1 MKNFLIDKEEKSLV
15 IEDKLNKDFTNKIY
29 ETQNKLLDCEFAY
42 VGEEFD
48 RINPLVHNF
57 ADGMYIRQ
65 ITMPAGQIIVSKT
78 HGQTHPYFILEGD
91 VSVLT
96 EDGVKRFKAP
106 YSGITVEGTKRVLYT
121 HEDTVWT
128 TVQRTNETD
137 LDKIEKELIIK
148 EEDMDFI
155 SDCEVNKLLEGISKW
170 VLD

>member
-1 MKNFLIDKEEKSLV
+1 METIITETKEQSNLTSNEVK
-15 IEDKLNKDFTNKIY
+15 KDFTHKIY
-29 ETQNKLLDCEFAY
+29 EVQEKLFDSDVAY
-42 VGEEFD
+42 TGEDFD
-48 RINPLVHNF
+48 KINPLVHNF

-106 YSGITVEGTKRVLYT
+106 YSGITTEGTKRVLYT

-137 LDKIEKELIIK
+137 LEKIENDLIIK
-148 EEDMDFI
+148 EEDIELI
-155 SDCEVNKLLEGISKW
+155 SDDEVNKLLEG
-170 VLD
+170 VEL

>member
-1 MKNFLIDKEEKSLV
+1 MKNSIEEIESESLV
-15 IEDKLNKDFTNKIY
+15 IEKEVSQDFTSKI
-29 ETQNKLLDCEFAY
+29 QKAHSQLLDCGTAY

-65 ITMPAGQIIVSKT
+65 ITMPAGQIIVSKI

-137 LDKIEKELIIK
+137 LDKIEEDVMIK
-148 EEDMDFI
+148 EPDMDFI
-155 SDCEVNKLLEGISKW
+155 LEEDINKLLEGTE
-170 VLD
+170 L